1 MQRDQVPPARR
12 STASTNGVRNRTSA
26 ARQHRC
32 GKCAPVCRS
41 CASGGESPVRTYQR
55 TGAQDLALEKSPP
68 PPPAS
73 CVSPDALEFLTAAA
87 RTEHAIPERADDH
100 PPDAG
105 GHAPFVIM
113 PSDGCIV
120 LSPDRSMPLSP
131 PRFPV
136 LDCGSP
142 TAAAP
147 AGRSQ
152 LRDTPSLQTAAAV
165 GTGAAA
171 ASFRITMQLSGVA
184 DATEPPWAIRFSK
197 PPEVCCRAVAILPQ
211 NFALSPP

>member
-1 MQRDQVPPARR
+1 MC
-12 STASTNGVRNRTSA
+12 S
-26 ARQHRC
+26 
-32 GKCAPVCRS
+32 CRS
-41 CASGGESPVRTYQR
+41 CASGGGESPVRTIQR
-55 TGAQDLALEKSPP
+55 AGAQDLALEKSRPP
-68 PPPAS
+68 PAAS

-184 DATEPPWAIRFSK
+184 DATEPKPWAIRFSK
-197 PPEVCCRAVAILPQ
+197 PPEVCCRRCGNPSTELRTVA
-211 NFALSPP
+211 ALMTTQRVP